1 MEKENSLLTVE
12 DFLENKSEINI
23 KGKNFENL
31 MFVYK
36 MAIKQIE
43 NNIEIINEEFKFLY
57 NYELIDHISTRIKS
71 PESIIKKMKKKKY
84 DLTYKNLI
92 ENINDIAGIR
102 IVCNVKD
109 EIVQIKELL
118 ASFPNIKIIKEKD
131 YVTKPKKSGY
141 SSYHLIVEVPV
152 NIMGKNIPMRAEIQ
166 IRTKA
171 MDFWATLE
179 HKIKYKSNNKLPKKV
194 SKELVSCA
202 KMINKMDAQM
212 TELYSKE
219 MFMIENSV
227 KKR

>member
-194 SKELVSCA
+194 LKELVSCA

>member
-23 KGKNFENL
+23 KEKNFENL

-118 ASFPNIKIIKEKD
+118 ASFLNIKIIKEKD